1 MAALS
6 ASRLVCSEMPLITSR
21 IWPMF
26 TVLLFSVS
34 MLPQEARIFADNS
47 FIAEMVCSTTWRPS
61 SARVRAE
68 EAWCEAS
75 AALRAISW
83 AAAPSSLIAAA
94 TLLVRLACSSE
105 LLIEELEASST
116 RRATWLTWAVAE
128 DTSRMEP

>member
-1 MAALS
+1 
-6 ASRLVCSEMPLITSR
+6 
-21 IWPMF
+21 MF

-34 MLPQEARIFADNS
+34 MLPQEARIFPDSS
-47 FIAEMVCSTTWRPS
+47 FIAAMVRSTTWRPS

-68 EAWCEAS
+68 EACCEAS

-105 LLIEELEASST
+105 LLMDELEAFST
-116 RRATWLTWAVAE
+116 SLATWFT
-128 DTSRMEP
+128 